1 MAFKMKKFS
10 GFKDSPAK
18 LKQKKDPYTKKDY
31 EFLKRQREERV
42 KSIDYLT
49 KTPVGPRATKKK
61 VKKEQGLEG
70 SNIPLSPGYED
81 PIKIQKLQREGL
93 TPGSQK
99 FRKKAKAKTKAGEG
113 FMRPPYKKPVG
124 PTEKRKAYHGYK
136 NFKSILKK

>member
-10 GFKDSPAK
+10 GF
-18 LKQKKDPYTKKDY
+18 
-31 EFLKRQREERV
+31 
-42 KSIDYLT
+42 

-61 VKKEQGLEG
+61 VKG
-70 SNIPLSPGYED
+70 NDNVPLSPGYED

-99 FRKKAKAKTKAGEG
+99 FVKKAKAKAKAKAGEG